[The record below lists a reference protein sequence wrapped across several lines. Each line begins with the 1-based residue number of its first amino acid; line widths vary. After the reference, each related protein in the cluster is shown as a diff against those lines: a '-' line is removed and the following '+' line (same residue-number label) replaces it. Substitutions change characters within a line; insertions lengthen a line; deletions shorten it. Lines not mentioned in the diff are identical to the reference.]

1 MRIGRESTRQP
12 RNAPSA
18 KLPMSRSPQSE
29 DGDDL
34 DFSREPAVQPRPPT
48 PEQVR
53 QARAEANAG
62 VPLLDSAGFMVAI
75 ARRGRAS
82 LPPRN
87 GHKYSILVVEDDA
100 DLAQLVIDIFM
111 TAGFEMHWASNKDEI
126 NRQMNRRPGFDL
138 VLLDIVLPDANGL
151 QVLKRIRA
159 HPKLASLPVIMMTAQ
174 SSAADVAAG
183 LTAGADGYV
192 TKPFKM
198 SGLVKAVKQVLGIA

>member
-1 MRIGRESTRQP
+1 
-12 RNAPSA
+12 
-18 KLPMSRSPQSE
+18 MSRSPQPE

-62 VPLLDSAGFMVAI
+62 VPLLDTAGFMVAI
-75 ARRGRAS
+75 ARRAKEP

-87 GHKYSILVVEDDA
+87 GHRYSILVVEDDPE
-100 DLAQLVIDIFM
+100 LAQLVIDIFM
-111 TAGFEMHWASNKDEI
+111 TAGFEMHWAANKDEI
-126 NRQMNRRPGFDL
+126 NQQMNRRPGVDL
-138 VLLDIVLPDANGL
+138 VLMDILLPDTHGL
-151 QVLKRIRA
+151 QVLKRIRS
-159 HPKLASLPVIMMTAQ
+159 HPKLAKLPVIMMTGKSA
-174 SSAADVAAG
+174 AADVAAG
-183 LTAGADGYV
+183 LSAGADGYV